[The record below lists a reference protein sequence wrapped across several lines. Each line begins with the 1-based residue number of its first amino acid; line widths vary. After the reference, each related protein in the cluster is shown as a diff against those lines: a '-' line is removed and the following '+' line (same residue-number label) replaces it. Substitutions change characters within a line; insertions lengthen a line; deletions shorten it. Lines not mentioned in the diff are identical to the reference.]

1 MVFRK
6 KRSSMRSAVMNLK
19 DGSRRSNFPNLNG
32 RKDAVRPASEQ
43 GSGGGERREV
53 PRASLGH
60 FNAGRLLPALE
71 DSLPPF
77 HQLETQ

>member
-19 DGSRRSNFPNLNG
+19 DGRRRSNFPNLNK

-43 GSGGGERREV
+43 ASGGGEWAEV
-53 PRASLGH
+53 PRPARSISVQ
-60 FNAGRLLPALE
+60 GRPL
-71 DSLPPF
+71 
-77 HQLETQ
+77 H

>member
-19 DGSRRSNFPNLNG
+19 DGRRRSNFPNLNR

-43 GSGGGERREV
+43 ASGGGAEV
-53 PRASLGH
+53 PRASQGH
-60 FNAGRLLPALE
+60 FNAGKAPALE
-71 DSLPPF
+71 DF
-77 HQLETQ
+77 

>member
-1 MVFRK
+1 MNISHRSFSIGVFPMVFRK

-19 DGSRRSNFPNLNG
+19 DGSRRSNFPNLNR

-53 PRASLGH
+53 PRASQGLS
-60 FNAGRLLPALE
+60 NAGKAV
-71 DSLPPF
+71 
-77 HQLETQ
+77 H